1 MFRLIET
8 DAPRD
13 AIRGARAGMVA
24 VLLHA
29 GIVTGAVVAT
39 RVRAEPARP
48 ELVGDLPWILPE
60 PTRVT
65 HPSPLVDNIGSDM
78 VDVPPGLPP
87 FDMPLTIHGGGLEP
101 GAPWSPAG
109 PAPVG
114 DVGLGTVYAPAL
126 VDDYPELLAAP
137 PPQYPELLRRAGIE
151 GRVVL
156 EATVD
161 TLGRVE
167 RGSVVVVLT
176 PHPGFATPAVAYLE
190 RALFRPARV
199 QGRAVRVRIRQGID
213 FRLRR

>member
-8 DAPRD
+8 DASSEVMGI
-13 AIRGARAGMVA
+13 ARGGVVA
-24 VLLHA
+24 LLLHA
-29 GIVTGAVVAT
+29 GILTGVELSRPGPASPQP
-39 RVRAEPARP
+39 EPWVHP
-48 ELVGDLPWILPE
+48 IVSYE

-65 HPSPLVDNIGSDM
+65 EPSPLVDNVGSDI
-78 VDVPPGLPP
+78 VDLPPGLPP
-87 FDMPLTIHGGGLEP
+87 FEMPLTIHGGPGVDL

-109 PAPVG
+109 PAPVSDAG
-114 DVGLGTVYAPAL
+114 VGTVYAPAR
-126 VDDYPELLAAP
+126 VDEYPELLAAP

-167 RGSVVVVLT
+167 RGSVLVVMT
-176 PHPGFATPAVAYLE
+176 PHPGFAAPAVAYLE